1 VETPFITAN
10 YPPPIRRKAP
20 PFFPALVLLFYPSIV
35 LIRFLYFNP
44 IGGGDIMKKIA
55 IELLIVA
62 VTVAAYVLPVLADG
76 GGW

>member
-1 VETPFITAN
+1 
-10 YPPPIRRKAP
+10 
-20 PFFPALVLLFYPSIV
+20 
-35 LIRFLYFNP
+35 
-44 IGGGDIMKKIA
+44 MKKIA